1 MTALIL
7 AILSNPMVLAL
18 LGGIA
23 AALGFGI
30 HQRRAGAKAERVKQ
44 AEREVAARDIKDQVQ
59 NDVGAM
65 SPDHV
70 RSELA
75 KRASK

>member
-1 MTALIL
+1 MTALL
-7 AILSNPMVLAL
+7 LQFWPYL
-18 LGGIA
+18 LGA
-23 AALGFGI
+23 AALVFGALKVS
-30 HQRRAGAKAERVKQ
+30 QSGVNAERLRQ
-44 AEREVAARDIKDQVQ
+44 AEREAKARDIRDEVQ
-59 NDVGAM
+59 SDVGAM